1 MTQSAV
7 APNRGLFARLNSV
20 HHRAALNVFLVVVVA
35 HWAEH
40 LVQAYQIWV
49 LGRPRP
55 QARGILGQLYPWL
68 VSSEWLHYGYAIV
81 MLVFLFL
88 LRPAFAGRARTW
100 WTVALAIQFW
110 HHIEHLM
117 LLIQAQ
123 SGHNFFGK
131 PVPTSLLQLVLPR
144 VELHLFYNSIVFVP
158 MVIAMYL
165 HARPRPAERQQLAC
179 SCVSRPDNKCA
190 LSPHAA

>member
-55 QARGILGQLYPWL
+55 QARGILGQFYPWL
-68 VSSEWLHYGYAIV
+68 VSSEWLHYGYALV
-81 MLVFLFL
+81 MLVFLWV
-88 LRPAFAGRARTW
+88 LRHGFAGRSRQW
-100 WTVALAIQFW
+100 WNLALGIQFW
-110 HHIEHLM
+110 HHIEHL
-117 LLIQAQ
+117 LLFIQAQ
-123 SGHNFFGK
+123 SGWRLAGQK
-131 PVPTSLLQLVLPR
+131 VPTSIIQLLVPR
-144 VELHLFYNSIVFVP
+144 VELHLFYNTIVTIP
-158 MVIAMYL
+158 MIVAVVL
-165 HARPRPAERQQLAC
+165 HRRASAAERELTQCLCGQPKQPALA
-179 SCVSRPDNKCA
+179 A
-190 LSPHAA
+190 